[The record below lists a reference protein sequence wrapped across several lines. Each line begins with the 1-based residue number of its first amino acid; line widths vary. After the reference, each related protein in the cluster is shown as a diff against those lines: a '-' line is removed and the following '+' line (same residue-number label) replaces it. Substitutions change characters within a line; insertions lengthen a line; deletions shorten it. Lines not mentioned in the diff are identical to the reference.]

1 MAPVYKIAIIQMAPK
16 PVAVEENFATASE
29 HITKAAADGAHIAV
43 LPEYH
48 LTSWVPDHP
57 DFIASTQESMTYLP
71 RYQTLAR
78 ELNISIVPGTIC
90 EVHPVGSGDDEV
102 RNMAY
107 FVEAGTGDITSS
119 YQKKNLWHP
128 ERKVLTSSGHSPHM
142 AFDTPLKH
150 ADGAPV
156 RAGMLV
162 CWDLAFP
169 EAFRR
174 LVADGADLI
183 IIPSWWYASDAG
195 DEALAMNPEAEKL
208 FLESTTLSRACEN
221 TAAVVF
227 CNAGGLSGLFM
238 PIMGAIKKISIGDE
252 RMEIAEFDLNVL
264 KVAEDNYKIRE
275 DMSRSGWHYKYKM
288 GGKDA

>member
-1 MAPVYKIAIIQMAPK
+1 MRCDGNSQLRSQQ
-16 PVAVEENFATASE
+16 PVAVEDNFATAK
-29 HITKAAADGAHIAV
+29 HYIQKAASDGAQLAV

-57 DFIASTQESMTYLP
+57 DFITATEESMTYLP

-90 EVHPVGSGDDEV
+90 EVHPVGADDDEV

-107 FVEAGTGDITSS
+107 FVEAGTGEITGS

-128 ERKVLTSSGHSPHM
+128 ERKLLTSSGHSPHI
-142 AFDTPLKH
+142 AFDTPMKH
-150 ADGAPV
+150 SDGRPV

-174 LVADGADLI
+174 LVADGADI
-183 IIPSWWYASDAG
+183 IIVPSWWYAADAG
-195 DEALAMNPEAEKL
+195 PEALALNPDAEKL
-208 FLESTTLSRACEN
+208 FLESATLARACEN
-221 TAAVVF
+221 TAAIVF

-238 PIMGAIKKISIGDE
+238 PIVGAVKKIPIGED
-252 RMEIAEFDLNVL
+252 RMEIAEMDLDVL
-264 KVAEDNYKIRE
+264 KVAENNYKIRE
-275 DMSRSGWHYKYKM
+275 DMARSGWHYKYKM
-288 GGKDA
+288 GSREA